1 MRTRSPTAKP
11 LLRQPDGVPGLPP
24 AGNPPW
30 TGLGGT
36 LLLLHSILALLAV
49 LLRRAWPQFETLVG
63 AATLDAYVV
72 SSLIMQGGLIFIP
85 TILIIWFGQIQPVE
99 ISGGKARAGSL
110 ILALTAG
117 IPAAVVFQGLNNL
130 LIYVLVKSGIHLPAA
145 SSAFDDSSNLLT
157 KPLPVLLLIVL
168 VSVIIPALVEE
179 LMFRG
184 VILASLSSGGATY
197 SAVLLQAAAF
207 ALFHGDPLFLLP
219 PFLAGWLLAL
229 VRRSSLSLLPAIL
242 MHLSLN
248 LSLLALAPLLPTLT
262 AEYVSAAGSGSFSLL
277 YASLIAAF
285 VAAVALV
292 PLIVL
297 ITSQT
302 PHPAR
307 RARWHFW
314 PADWKFAL
322 AIVILVATMIVE
334 FN

>member
-1 MRTRSPTAKP
+1 MRTRRLTVKP
-11 LLRQPDGVPGLPP
+11 LLRQPDGIPGLPP
-24 AGNPPW
+24 AGSPPW
-30 TGLGGT
+30 TGPAGT
-36 LLLLHSILALLAV
+36 LLLLHSVLALLAV
-49 LLRRAWPQFETLVG
+49 LLRRAWLPFDALVG
-63 AATLDAYVV
+63 AATVNAYVI
-72 SSLIMQGGLIFIP
+72 SSLIMQGGMIFIP
-85 TILIIWFGQIQPVE
+85 TILIIWFGRIQPSE

-130 LIYVLVKSGIHLPAA
+130 LIYALVKSGIRLPA
-145 SSAFDDSSNLLT
+145 SSTAFDDSSNLLA

-184 VILASLSSGGATY
+184 VILASLSSGGATI

-262 AEYVSAAGSGSFSLL
+262 AEYASAASSGSFSLL

-285 VAAVALV
+285 VAAVALI

-302 PHPAR
+302 PR
-307 RARWHFW
+307 QTRQARWQIW

-322 AIVILVATMIVE
+322 AILILVATMVVE

>member
-1 MRTRSPTAKP
+1 MRTQTSTSKP
-11 LLRQPDGVPGLPP
+11 LLRQPDGIPGLPP

-49 LLRRAWPQFETLVG
+49 LLRRAWPPFDMFVG
-63 AATLDAYVV
+63 AATLNAYVI
-72 SSLIMQGGLIFIP
+72 SSLIMQGGLILIP
-85 TILIIWFGQIQPVE
+85 TVLIIWFGRIKPDE
-99 ISGGKARAGSL
+99 ISGSKARAGSL

-130 LIYVLVKSGIHLPAA
+130 LIYALVKSGIRLPAA
-145 SSAFDDSSNLLT
+145 TAAFADNSNLLA

-168 VSVIIPALVEE
+168 ASVIIPALIEE

-184 VILASLSSGGATY
+184 VILASLSSGGATL
-197 SAVLLQAAAF
+197 SAILLQAFAF

-229 VRRSSLSLLPAIL
+229 VRRSSLSLLPSIL

-262 AEYVSAAGSGSFSLL
+262 AEYVSAASSESFSLL

-297 ITSQT
+297 ITSQS
-302 PHPAR
+302 PRQAR
-307 RARWHFW
+307 PPRWQIW

-322 AIVILVATMIVE
+322 AILILVATMVVE